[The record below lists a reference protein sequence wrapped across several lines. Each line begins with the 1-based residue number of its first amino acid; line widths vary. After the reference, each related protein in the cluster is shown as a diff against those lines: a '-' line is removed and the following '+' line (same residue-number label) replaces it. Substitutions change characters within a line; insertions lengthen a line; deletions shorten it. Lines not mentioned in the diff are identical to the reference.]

1 MNGVLKLKVDAL
13 DSIELKLRNGAK
25 ESDELRRKL
34 SEYEN
39 KIALLAQENERIKSN
54 YQLNSQYEIDNYKR
68 KIAEQEKRLIEL

>member
-39 KIALLAQENERIKSN
+39 NIALLAQ
-54 YQLNSQYEIDNYKR
+54 
-68 KIAEQEKRLIEL
+68 